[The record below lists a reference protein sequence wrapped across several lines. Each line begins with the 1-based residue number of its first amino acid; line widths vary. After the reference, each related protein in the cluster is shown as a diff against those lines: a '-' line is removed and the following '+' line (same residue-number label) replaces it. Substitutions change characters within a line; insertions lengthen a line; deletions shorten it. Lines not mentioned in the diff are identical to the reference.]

1 MGGWL
6 ARCMGGWL
14 WQVSYAVENP
24 EKPWKLELLHM
35 ESPGEVD
42 EWWNF
47 YLGYLCLNRL
57 TESLGSGSEPINVF
71 ADILLANLVSEL
83 NCLPRKKWPYL
94 SGSSILILE
103 NPTISFFWV
112 LESPLNAVGMSIQNM
127 SWNHRGVSIQRN
139 VRHVTELKDV
149 KQWRHYWIM
158 DLDTVAANHSRQ
170 RRRRMPLTRCQA
182 VADRL

>member
-83 NCLPRKKWPYL
+83 NCLPRKKMAIFIGKQYFDPGKPYNIVFL
-94 SGSSILILE
+94 SPGKSSKRCWHVY
-103 NPTISFFWV
+103 TKHV
-112 LESPLNAVGMSIQNM
+112 LKP
-127 SWNHRGVSIQRN
+127 
-139 VRHVTELKDV
+139 
-149 KQWRHYWIM
+149 
-158 DLDTVAANHSRQ
+158 
-170 RRRRMPLTRCQA
+170 
-182 VADRL
+182 